1 MTMMLDGNTAALEAR
16 ELSEMQYEAK
26 CPVCDICGETITDIY
41 YYDVD
46 GDIMCEGCFDEWC
59 QDFRKN
65 VEDYVEERSW
75 ED

>member
-1 MTMMLDGNTAALEAR
+1 MPDGNTAALELK
-16 ELSEMQYEAK
+16 ELREMQYEAK

-41 YYDVD
+41 YYDVY

-59 QDFRKN
+59 QEFRKN
-65 VEDYVEERSW
+65 VEDYVEEHSW